1 METTVQTQQAIIT
14 RISPNEVEVRF
25 GDGVVIDKV
34 GIAEIMQERK
44 RMCGDTPVGLLL
56 IVPGDTE
63 LDVAIINTDHYRANQ
78 GSEHVIALAVVAG
91 SLMSETLISLYRA
104 YYPTTFR
111 SEVFMKEEEARS
123 WLRQRIGEAT
133 GGPG

>member
-1 METTVQTQQAIIT
+1 MGTTVQTQQATIT

-25 GDGVVIDKV
+25 VDGIVVDKA

-44 RMCGDTPVGLLL
+44 RMCGDTSVGLLL

-78 GSEHVIALAVVAG
+78 SGEHVIALAVVAG
-91 SLMSETLISLYRA
+91 SIMSETLIGLYRA

-123 WLRQRIGEAT
+123 WLRQRIREAM
-133 GGPG
+133 GSAG